1 MLCRVINYDRISYYQ
16 VEAFYQDLARLS
28 LYKMS
33 QFVVMPKAVH
43 VSKKMEISV
52 IVPELVSLHEVIF
65 QPQRINS
72 SDEEISLRKKINILI
87 EIAKVMNQMHILG
100 YPFCHGNLNSHNIFV
115 EVGTE
120 EQTP

>member
-33 QFVVMPKAVH
+33 QYVVMPKAVH

-65 QPQRINS
+65 QP
-72 SDEEISLRKKINILI
+72 
-87 EIAKVMNQMHILG
+87 
-100 YPFCHGNLNSHNIFV
+100 
-115 EVGTE
+115 
-120 EQTP
+120 